1 MRRDRL
7 QRWLPGLA
15 VAGLPLAAA
24 AAIVLAVALT
34 AGSGRVKWPVALV
47 PVHAHSVRQL
57 AATFDRYQYAWPPAT
72 KVPPIA
78 VRSLPDGLEALQPEQ
93 RKSLFLRTLLPL
105 IMAANNRIRRERAYL
120 MQVLKDAGPGAWP
133 ERVKTLAARYD
144 VQDSLDK
151 PRARADLVRR
161 CNIVPPALVLAQA
174 AKESGWGTSRFA
186 LEGNNLFGVHTWS
199 QETALHAGA
208 SSNGAVRVRVYPDL
222 RASVRDY
229 IHNLNIGHA
238 YVAFRNLRA
247 RQDRGGHLDAV
258 ALARTLG
265 EYSTLGEL
273 YTRRLQ
279 ALIRANGLEDLRA
292 LRLAP
297 VSLRP

>member
-1 MRRDRL
+1 MNRERL
-7 QRWLPGLA
+7 QRWLPALTVG
-15 VAGLPLAAA
+15 GIPLAAA
-24 AAIVLAVALT
+24 AAIVLSVALT
-34 AGSGRVKWPVALV
+34 ASIRPGKWPVSLV
-47 PVHAHSVRQL
+47 PVHAHSVKQL
-57 AATFDRYQYAWPPAT
+57 VRTFDRYQYAWPPAT
-72 KVPPIA
+72 RVPPLA
-78 VRSLPDGLEALQPEQ
+78 VRTLPDGLKTLQPDR

-120 MQVLKDAGPGAWP
+120 VHALEEAGPGAWP
-133 ERVKTLAARYD
+133 SRLKALAVRYD

-151 PRARADLVRR
+151 PDARADLVRR

-186 LEGNNLFGVHTWS
+186 LEGNNLFGVHTWN
-199 QETALHAGA
+199 QATALRADG
-208 SSNGAVRVRVYPDL
+208 SGDRSVRVRVYPDL

-238 YVAFRNLRA
+238 YVAFRELRE
-247 RQDRGGHLDAV
+247 RQNRGGHLDAV

-265 EYSTLGEL
+265 DYSTLGEL

-279 ALIRANGLEDLRA
+279 ALIRANGLEDLRS
-292 LRLAP
+292 LRLEA